1 MYETVGEGVRREGSF
16 EMSKDA
22 GASVQPALER
32 ASLADDPDA
41 MRLFISQGEAVFWT
55 DLPARRALEAAKRSL
70 TPSRVYHEIPTL
82 EEIETGFETRE
93 AEPYAFD
100 FLDYA
105 RMSDT
110 LDALQPYAGEFD
122 PPKTDPGAG
131 FFWNDPAFFFND
143 AMTDYA
149 FMRLQRPAAIPEVG
163 GGYSIL
169 VAAEALKRNGGGRI
183 VSIEPYPMARL
194 ASLPLERHELFV
206 QAFDAD
212 FFNDTLADG
221 DVLFIHSTPTVKMSS
236 DCAHLYPCILPK
248 IRRNILVHFHNVRW
262 PRGLSARSA
271 TERHSYWT
279 EQDLLA
285 AHLTYNPKITFLLGH
300 MTAFLHLKD
309 KLRRLMGDKHPPGGG
324 GIWFRLEG
332 TKGL

>member
-1 MYETVGEGVRREGSF
+1 
-16 EMSKDA
+16 MSKDA
-22 GASVQPALER
+22 GASVRPDRER
-32 ASLADDPDA
+32 ASLTDDPEA
-41 MRLFISQGEAVFWT
+41 MRLFISQAKAVLWK
-55 DLPARRALEAAKRSL
+55 DLPARRALEAAKLSL
-70 TPSRVYHEIPTL
+70 TPSRFYNEIPTL

-105 RMSDT
+105 RMSET
-110 LDALQPYAGEFD
+110 LDALQPYAEEFD

-131 FFWNDPAFFFND
+131 FFWNNPAFSFND
-143 AMTDYA
+143 AMNYYA
-149 FMRLQRPAAIPEVG
+149 FVRLQRPATILEVG
-163 GGYSIL
+163 SGYSTF
-169 VAAEALKRNGGGRI
+169 VATEALKRNDAGRI

-194 ASLPLERHELFV
+194 ASLPLERHEAFV

-221 DVLFIHSTPTVKMSS
+221 DVLFIDSTHTVKMSS
-236 DCAHLYPCILPK
+236 DCAHLYLRILPK
-248 IRRNILVHFHNVRW
+248 IRRNILVHVHDIRW

-271 TERHSYWT
+271 IERHIYWT
-279 EQDLLA
+279 EQHLLA
-285 AHLTYNPKITFLLGH
+285 AYLIDNPKITFLLGH
-300 MTAFLHLKD
+300 MAAFLHLKD

-324 GIWFRLEG
+324 SIWFRLEG